1 MLRAQNRYIIRGGVV
16 GRERLRVLARTVQPT
31 SMALLDRCGIGPG
44 MNCLDVGCGGGDVT
58 SELARRTL
66 PGGRA
71 TGIDMDETTIE
82 IARDE
87 ARAAG
92 LGNVDYRVGDFLD
105 IELPREYDAIYA
117 RFILSHVADPEAAV
131 EWIAAGLRDGGILIV
146 EDVDFTGCFCHP
158 ASEAYDRY
166 VELYTRTGQ
175 ARGVDPNI
183 GPRLPGLLAGAG
195 LDPVHVNVVQPTGF
209 RPDGIEGD
217 MKVLMPRTLEN
228 IADSA
233 IAEDLIARDEADALL
248 DEMYRLA
255 ADPTTVMAMPRVVQS
270 WGYQAGS

>member
-66 PGGRA
+66 PGGRV

-82 IARDE
+82 IARNE
-87 ARAAG
+87 ARGAG

-146 EDVDFTGCFCHP
+146 EDVDFAGCFCHP

-217 MKVLMPRTLEN
+217 MKVLMPLTLEN

-233 IAEDLIARDEADALL
+233 IAEGLIARDEADALL